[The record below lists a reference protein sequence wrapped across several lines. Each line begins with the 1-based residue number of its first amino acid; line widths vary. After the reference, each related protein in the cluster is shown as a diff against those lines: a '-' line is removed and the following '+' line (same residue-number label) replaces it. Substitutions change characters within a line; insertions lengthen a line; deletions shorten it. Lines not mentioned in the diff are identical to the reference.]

1 MAPAPLTHDLPRT
14 LGELRRS
21 RFPEERLAHRSV
33 KDEIRENLICRLQR
47 KESLFSGVVGYEE
60 TVAPQVV
67 NAILSRHNFILLG
80 LRGQA
85 KTKLIRLLTT
95 LLDDYLPFIE
105 GSEIRDNP
113 YRPLSKYGRDRV
125 AELGDATPI
134 DYLHRDERYV
144 EKLATPDV
152 TIADMIGDID
162 PIKAARRGHNISDEM
177 TIHYG
182 LLPRANR
189 GIFAINEL
197 PDLAGKIQV
206 GLFNIMQEG
215 DVQIKGYPVR
225 LPLDILLVFT
235 ANPEDYTARGKIIT
249 PLKDRIGSEIRTH
262 YPLTVEHGIAITEQ
276 EAWTARHS
284 PVKVEVPPFI
294 REVIENIAFLARE
307 DKRVDKRSGVS
318 QRLPITALENVTS
331 NAERRALR
339 AGETEAAA
347 RILDVY
353 AALPSITGKLELEYE
368 GELKGGDAVAREVI
382 RTAVGKVYSSYF
394 EGANMSQIIQWF
406 DLGGSVRLDE
416 NLPAAEVIPHLNG
429 IQGLLEK
436 TGQLGLGSNE
446 SDALRVAAAEFV
458 LEGLYAHRR
467 ITRSEERE
475 FTAGERK
482 RDAQPQEEGGRR
494 SRRQYQ

>member
-1 MAPAPLTHDLPRT
+1 MAAVPFPKDLPGT
-14 LGELRRS
+14 LGDLRQS
-21 RFPEERLAHRSV
+21 RFSEERLARRTV
-33 KDEIRENLICRLQR
+33 KDEIRDNLICRLQR
-47 KESLFSGVVGYEE
+47 KEALFPGVVGFED

-95 LLDDYLPFIE
+95 LLDDYTPFIE

-113 YRPLSKYGRDRV
+113 YQPISKYAREKV
-125 AELGDATPI
+125 AEMGDDTPI
-134 DYLHRDERYV
+134 DYLSRDERYV

-162 PIKAARRGHNISDEM
+162 PIKAARRGHNISDEL

-225 LPLDILLVFT
+225 LPLDLLLVFT

-262 YPLTVEHGIAITEQ
+262 YPLTVEQGIAISEQ
-276 EAWTARHS
+276 EAWTSRRS
-284 PVKVEVPPFI
+284 PIEVAVPNFI
-294 REVIENIAFLARE
+294 REVIEHIAFLARD

-318 QRLPITALENVTS
+318 QRLPITVLENVTS

-339 AGETEAAA
+339 AGETDASA
-347 RILDVY
+347 RVLDIY

-368 GELKGGDAVAREVI
+368 GELKGGEAVAREVI
-382 RTAVGKVYSSYF
+382 RAAIGKVYTSYF
-394 EGANMSQIIQWF
+394 EGANISQVIQWF
-406 DLGGSVRLDE
+406 DMGGAIRLDE
-416 NLPAAEVIPHLNG
+416 NLSSAEVIKQLNG

-446 SDALRVAAAEFV
+446 TDALRVSAAEFV

-467 ITRSEERE
+467 ILRSEERE

-482 RDAQPQEEGGRR
+482 REASTPEDVRK